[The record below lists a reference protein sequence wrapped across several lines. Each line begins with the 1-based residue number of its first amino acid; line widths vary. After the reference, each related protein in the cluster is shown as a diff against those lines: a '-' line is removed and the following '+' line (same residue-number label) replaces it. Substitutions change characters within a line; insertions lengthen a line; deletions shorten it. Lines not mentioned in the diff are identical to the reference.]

1 MDADSVASVV
11 EIQQLACRY
20 SLAVDSR
27 DLDLLASLFIPD
39 VVIGRAATGRDE
51 LKRWYGDALR
61 TVGAT
66 IHMVANHTV
75 ELSGD
80 SATGVVYCREE
91 VEHPATGEWRIG
103 MLQYW
108 DDYRR
113 VDGRWLFVR
122 RRVRRWY
129 STDALA
135 RPQRNLGVTTD
146 GPGAKEVALPD
157 AFPTWASFS
166 ASEPDSGELLQD

>member
-1 MDADSVASVV
+1 MDAESVASVV

-39 VVIGRAATGRDE
+39 VVIGRAARGRDA

-75 ELSGD
+75 ELNADG
-80 SATGVVYCREE
+80 ATGVVYCREE
-91 VEHPATGEWRIG
+91 VEHPATGEWHVG

-113 VDGRWLFVR
+113 VDGRWLFER

-146 GPGAKEVALPD
+146 GPGAKEVALPE
-157 AFPTWASFS
+157 AFPTWALFS
-166 ASEPDSGELLQD
+166 ESEGGTERA

>member
-39 VVIGRAATGRDE
+39 VMIGRAARGREE
-51 LKRWYGDALR
+51 LKRWYGDSLR

-75 ELSGD
+75 ELNGD
-80 SATGVVYCREE
+80 RATGVVYCREE

-113 VDGRWLFVR
+113 IDGRWLFER

-135 RPQRNLGVTTD
+135 RPQRNLGVTRE
-146 GPGAKEVALPD
+146 GPGAKESALPD

-166 ASEPDSGELLQD
+166 ASEPDPR